1 MSDII
6 SLIDSLKQSLFAL
19 LQEKNITLSTA
30 ESCTGGMIGACLTS
44 IPGISDYYGYGF
56 VTYSNDAK
64 QKLIGVSEDTLK
76 KHGAVSAETALE
88 MAEGVLRV
96 SGADVAVSVTGIA
109 GPGGGTLLKPVGL
122 VYVGFAS
129 KDKRHFKKLNLT
141 GSREEVRLKTVANVI
156 EIIIKQL
163 ENK

>member
-88 MAEGVLRV
+88 MAEGALRV

>member
-1 MSDII
+1 MTEIL
-6 SLIDSLKQSLFAL
+6 SLIDSLKQKLFSL

-44 IPGISDYYGYGF
+44 IPGISEYYGYGF
-56 VTYSNDAK
+56 VTYSNEAK

-88 MAEGVLRV
+88 MAEGALKV
-96 SGADVAVSVTGIA
+96 SGADIAVSVTGIA
-109 GPGGGTLLKPVGL
+109 GPGGGTQLKPVGL
-122 VYVGFAS
+122 VYVGFAT
-129 KDKRHFKKLNLT
+129 KDKRYFKKLNLT
-141 GSREEVRLKTVANVI
+141 GDREKIRLLTVANVI